1 MSMSK
6 KYKLIRLT
14 TIDGSL
20 WVLLKGQLRFLS
32 AEFEVVGVADDSGRL
47 AQVAEREG
55 VRTVAVPMRRE
66 ISLLNDVQSLILLIR
81 LFRKEKPYIVHAN
94 TPKASLLGMLA
105 ARITGVPH
113 RIYLVTGLRFETAC
127 GLFRWV

>member
-66 ISLLNDVQSLILLIR
+66 IS
-81 LFRKEKPYIVHAN
+81 
-94 TPKASLLGMLA
+94 
-105 ARITGVPH
+105 
-113 RIYLVTGLRFETAC
+113 
-127 GLFRWV
+127 